1 MRVFLYTLLV
11 EVFLTCVSSLPK
23 FFSSSSLFACFSL
36 NYICIATEILP
47 ERDFKTRVWDVMYS
61 SKLELVSGKRS
72 GRLLQYDPSTDTT
85 TVLVKGLLFAN
96 GISIDPS
103 YNENYIL
110 FTETYSIRVGKY
122 YLTGDKV
129 GTVEYIVDGAPLPA
143 CKFACDRFC

>member
-1 MRVFLYTLLV
+1 M
-11 EVFLTCVSSLPK
+11 
-23 FFSSSSLFACFSL
+23 
-36 NYICIATEILP
+36 
-47 ERDFKTRVWDVMYS
+47 KTRVWDVMYS